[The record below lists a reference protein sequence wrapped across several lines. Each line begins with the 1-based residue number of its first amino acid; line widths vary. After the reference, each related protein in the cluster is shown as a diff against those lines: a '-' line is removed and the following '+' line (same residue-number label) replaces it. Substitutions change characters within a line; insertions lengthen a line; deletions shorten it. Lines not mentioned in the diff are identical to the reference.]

1 MTNTDNN
8 VLNTDRIGPL
18 LLQLALPS
26 FIGMF
31 VYGMYNVI
39 NTIFVGHYVG
49 HLGIAGLSIVFPLQM
64 LIIGFGMMVGIG
76 GASLISRQLG
86 AGDKSGAEK
95 TLGNSISITIILS
108 ILIAIL
114 VIPFRDFWLTLIGA
128 SDDVLPYARDYLV
141 IIFGGAFFGIFAQ
154 ASLNLAR
161 AEGNARVGMIAQG
174 LGALISI
181 ALSALFIINLE
192 MGVRGAAL
200 ATVMAQM
207 ASVIYMLSYYLT
219 RSSYLRLT
227 FRNLILNLKTLK
239 DIFAIGIAAFTQ
251 TVAGSLSLTILLNL
265 VITYGGDTALSAFGI
280 IQRVQFFAVMP
291 GMIIGQGAQPILG
304 YNHGAKNYNLLLK
317 TIKIAAIWSTVVS
330 LFAFILMYSMP
341 GLITRI
347 FTTNTEVVAS
357 GTHFLRIL
365 SISLPFMGMMHLGMQ
380 MFQATGRAIQSFITA
395 VAGPVVIIPLVLLMG
410 HIWQLNGVLF
420 ASPAS
425 HALTF
430 VLVLLLVM
438 PFIRQYR
445 KMATSESSG
454 PDSSPGPKEIT
465 APSEANMG
473 CKPGV

>member
-200 ATVMAQM
+200 ATVTAQM

-239 DIFAIGIAAFTQ
+239 DIFAIGEIGLDYSRNPETREVQ
-251 TVAGSLSLTILLNL
+251 KELLR
-265 VITYGGDTALSAFGI
+265 Y
-280 IQRVQFFAVMP
+280 
-291 GMIIGQGAQPILG
+291 
-304 YNHGAKNYNLLLK
+304 
-317 TIKIAAIWSTVVS
+317 
-330 LFAFILMYSMP
+330 
-341 GLITRI
+341 
-347 FTTNTEVVAS
+347 
-357 GTHFLRIL
+357 
-365 SISLPFMGMMHLGMQ
+365 
-380 MFQATGRAIQSFITA
+380 
-395 VAGPVVIIPLVLLMG
+395 
-410 HIWQLNGVLF
+410 
-420 ASPAS
+420 
-425 HALTF
+425 
-430 VLVLLLVM
+430 VLVLARETGLPVSMHCRDAHQDMMDILSQEMSPDLKGSVHGFSGDRAVLKDWLDLGFYISIGGKRGVPGEVPTSPEVINDIPLNRLLTESEGANGPADIVSVANKLAS
-438 PFIRQYR
+438 IR
-445 KMATSESSG
+445 G
-454 PDSSPGPKEIT
+454 IT
-465 APSEANMG
+465 VEQIANVTTANLRRLL
-473 CKPGV
+473 KL